1 MSDLYVNGSSYAT
14 GWNEEYKDLKFVT
27 PAPSYADFLA
37 ELLGSDQLYKHCY
50 NGKPPQSS
58 VDQTIEFCNAYK
70 QKHGSLENLKV
81 VIELTTARYRQWQ
94 QIKDKNGKDVQPV
107 SFPASDNILELTLYF
122 MRRYMDNDTLQEHG
136 EEIAITDIPE
146 SELQKYYDEVKMWYP
161 FEMTSVASRKEIWK
175 FVTDCVMHLSRGIK
189 YFEDN
194 NIDYV
199 FWWVNGRTPGTR
211 KILGGISENLGP
223 RVISNKK
230 FNGTDIVD
238 PDPESFN
245 GHPGRTGHKKIAQ
258 GIFDYAC
265 EHNYLGTNNG

>member
-1 MSDLYVNGSSYAT
+1 MSDIS
-14 GWNEEYKDLKFVT
+14 
-27 PAPSYADFLA
+27 
-37 ELLGSDQLYKHCY
+37 
-50 NGKPPQSS
+50 
-58 VDQTIEFCNAYK
+58 
-70 QKHGSLENLKV
+70 
-81 VIELTTARYRQWQ
+81 
-94 QIKDKNGKDVQPV
+94 
-107 SFPASDNILELTLYF
+107 
-122 MRRYMDNDTLQEHG
+122 
-136 EEIAITDIPE
+136 E

-189 YFEDN
+189 YFDEN